1 MATLE
6 GSLATAITA
15 RFGQDTHLRNY
26 PVFNTAAPSGTPVPY
41 TVFQII
47 ISNRIHNMTLAMSF
61 TSLQIR
67 AVARTFTDV
76 ELIAGYIND
85 AFDRLPLT
93 LAGTDHVNAN
103 ILSAT
108 SIPAYY
114 EDGLKCCNRVLTYKL
129 FGS

>member
-103 ILSAT
+103 ILAAT
-108 SIPAYY
+108 AIPAYF
-114 EDGLKCCNRVLTYKL
+114 EDGLK
-129 FGS
+129 